1 MTNKVDYD
9 AVVVG
14 AGFAGLPLIHHLKK
28 TGISV
33 KVLDKASEIGGT
45 WTWNRYP
52 GAATDSEGYYYCLTF
67 SKEILQEWTW
77 SERYPGWEET
87 NRYLNFVAD
96 KCDMWPHI
104 QLNTEVKSAEFIKDD
119 GLWCVKTGTGE
130 ETICKYFISA
140 MGMISQPVIPKYN
153 GMSNYKGPCFHSSR
167 WPQEGL
173 EYEGKKVGIV
183 GCGASTVQMLPIMA
197 QTAESVTVF
206 QRTPNFVLPAMQKP
220 MTPEWEKD
228 IKDNYEEIINKVC
241 ELINDISDNFD
252 DFSVGIG
259 MPGSLHPETGL
270 VQVSNT
276 KALEGQNVKNDLE
289 KKLGYEVK
297 IANDADCLAVSE
309 SIDGSGMNYD
319 SVFAVIMGTGVGA
332 GYTFRNQLVV
342 GPNKLTGEWGQNPI
356 PGPMDDYE
364 KSVKRHCGRVGA
376 IEVFLSGP
384 GLENFYSF
392 ITNESKTSKEIVE
405 LFRNGDKVSK
415 QIMDKYFERTARS
428 FSSIVNILDPDVI
441 VCGGG
446 MSEIEEL
453 YEEVPKR
460 IIPYIA
466 SNFFNT
472 PIVKSKHG
480 SSSGVRGAAL
490 LWD

>member
-1 MTNKVDYD
+1 M
-9 AVVVG
+9 
-14 AGFAGLPLIHHLKK
+14 
-28 TGISV
+28 
-33 KVLDKASEIGGT
+33 
-45 WTWNRYP
+45 
-52 GAATDSEGYYYCLTF
+52 
-67 SKEILQEWTW
+67 
-77 SERYPGWEET
+77 
-87 NRYLNFVAD
+87 
-96 KCDMWPHI
+96 
-104 QLNTEVKSAEFIKDD
+104 
-119 GLWCVKTGTGE
+119 
-130 ETICKYFISA
+130 
-140 MGMISQPVIPKYN
+140 
-153 GMSNYKGPCFHSSR
+153 
-167 WPQEGL
+167 
-173 EYEGKKVGIV
+173 KVGIDWGGTKIEGIV
-183 GCGASTVQMLPIMA
+183 LEPSTGKELLRKRVDSP
-197 QTAESVTVF
+197 
-206 QRTPNFVLPAMQKP
+206 
-220 MTPEWEKD
+220 
-228 IKDNYEEIINKVC
+228 KDNYVEIINKVC
-241 ELINDISDNFD
+241 ELINDISVNFD

-332 GYTFRNQLVV
+332 GYTFKNQLVV

-392 ITNESKTSKEIVE
+392 VTNENKTSKEIVE
-405 LFRNGDKVSK
+405 LFKSGDKTSNK
-415 QIMDKYFERTARS
+415 IMDIYFERTARS

-446 MSEIEEL
+446 MSEIDEL
-453 YEEVPKR
+453 YKEVPKR

-472 PIVKSKHG
+472 PILKSKHG

>member
-1 MTNKVDYD
+1 M
-9 AVVVG
+9 
-14 AGFAGLPLIHHLKK
+14 
-28 TGISV
+28 
-33 KVLDKASEIGGT
+33 
-45 WTWNRYP
+45 
-52 GAATDSEGYYYCLTF
+52 
-67 SKEILQEWTW
+67 
-77 SERYPGWEET
+77 
-87 NRYLNFVAD
+87 
-96 KCDMWPHI
+96 
-104 QLNTEVKSAEFIKDD
+104 
-119 GLWCVKTGTGE
+119 
-130 ETICKYFISA
+130 
-140 MGMISQPVIPKYN
+140 
-153 GMSNYKGPCFHSSR
+153 
-167 WPQEGL
+167 
-173 EYEGKKVGIV
+173 KVGIDWGGTKIEGIV
-183 GCGASTVQMLPIMA
+183 LEPSTGKELLRKRVDAP
-197 QTAESVTVF
+197 
-206 QRTPNFVLPAMQKP
+206 
-220 MTPEWEKD
+220 
-228 IKDNYEEIINKVC
+228 KDNYVEIINKVC
-241 ELINDISDNFD
+241 ELINDISDNFEN
-252 DFSVGIG
+252 FSVGIG

-392 ITNESKTSKEIVE
+392 ITNERKTSKDIVE

-453 YEEVPKR
+453 YDEVPKR

>member
-1 MTNKVDYD
+1 M
-9 AVVVG
+9 
-14 AGFAGLPLIHHLKK
+14 
-28 TGISV
+28 
-33 KVLDKASEIGGT
+33 
-45 WTWNRYP
+45 
-52 GAATDSEGYYYCLTF
+52 
-67 SKEILQEWTW
+67 
-77 SERYPGWEET
+77 
-87 NRYLNFVAD
+87 
-96 KCDMWPHI
+96 
-104 QLNTEVKSAEFIKDD
+104 
-119 GLWCVKTGTGE
+119 
-130 ETICKYFISA
+130 
-140 MGMISQPVIPKYN
+140 
-153 GMSNYKGPCFHSSR
+153 
-167 WPQEGL
+167 
-173 EYEGKKVGIV
+173 KVGIDW
-183 GCGASTVQMLPIMA
+183 GGTKI
-197 QTAESVTVF
+197 EGI
-206 QRTPNFVLPAMQKP
+206 VLEPTTGKELLRKRVDAP
-220 MTPEWEKD
+220 
-228 IKDNYEEIINKVC
+228 KDNYVEIINKVC
-241 ELINDISDNFD
+241 ELINNISDNFD

-392 ITNESKTSKEIVE
+392 ITNKSKTSKDIVE

-472 PIVKSKHG
+472 PIIKSKHG

>member
-1 MTNKVDYD
+1 M
-9 AVVVG
+9 
-14 AGFAGLPLIHHLKK
+14 
-28 TGISV
+28 
-33 KVLDKASEIGGT
+33 
-45 WTWNRYP
+45 
-52 GAATDSEGYYYCLTF
+52 
-67 SKEILQEWTW
+67 
-77 SERYPGWEET
+77 
-87 NRYLNFVAD
+87 
-96 KCDMWPHI
+96 
-104 QLNTEVKSAEFIKDD
+104 
-119 GLWCVKTGTGE
+119 
-130 ETICKYFISA
+130 
-140 MGMISQPVIPKYN
+140 
-153 GMSNYKGPCFHSSR
+153 
-167 WPQEGL
+167 
-173 EYEGKKVGIV
+173 KVGIDWGGTKIEGIV
-183 GCGASTVQMLPIMA
+183 LEPSTGKELLRKRVDAP
-197 QTAESVTVF
+197 
-206 QRTPNFVLPAMQKP
+206 
-220 MTPEWEKD
+220 
-228 IKDNYEEIINKVC
+228 KDNYEEIINKVC

-428 FSSIVNILDPDVI
+428 FSSVVNILDPDVI

-446 MSEIEEL
+446 MSEIEEI

>member
-1 MTNKVDYD
+1 M
-9 AVVVG
+9 
-14 AGFAGLPLIHHLKK
+14 
-28 TGISV
+28 
-33 KVLDKASEIGGT
+33 
-45 WTWNRYP
+45 
-52 GAATDSEGYYYCLTF
+52 
-67 SKEILQEWTW
+67 
-77 SERYPGWEET
+77 
-87 NRYLNFVAD
+87 
-96 KCDMWPHI
+96 
-104 QLNTEVKSAEFIKDD
+104 
-119 GLWCVKTGTGE
+119 
-130 ETICKYFISA
+130 
-140 MGMISQPVIPKYN
+140 
-153 GMSNYKGPCFHSSR
+153 
-167 WPQEGL
+167 
-173 EYEGKKVGIV
+173 KVGIDWGGTKIEGIV
-183 GCGASTVQMLPIMA
+183 LEPSTGKELLRKRVDSP
-197 QTAESVTVF
+197 
-206 QRTPNFVLPAMQKP
+206 
-220 MTPEWEKD
+220 
-228 IKDNYEEIINKVC
+228 KDNYVEIINKVC

-252 DFSVGIG
+252 NFSVGIG

-332 GYTFRNQLVV
+332 GYTFKNQLVV

-392 ITNESKTSKEIVE
+392 VTNENKTSKEIVE
-405 LFRNGDKVSK
+405 LFKNGDKTSNK
-415 QIMDKYFERTARS
+415 IMDIYFERTARS

-446 MSEIEEL
+446 MSEIDEL
-453 YEEVPKR
+453 YKEVPKR

-472 PIVKSKHG
+472 PILKSKHG